1 MHNVSRQKPR
11 GAWLSRNFPTV
22 NRDVLRAGWL
32 EWGVTSAPLTP
43 PVPTPPSPALSAF
56 LRGIERRA
64 FVFAQVQCGSD
75 DVAEAALGRAM
86 RAFKAT
92 SASSPLATWP
102 AAFWALLMAQAELS
116 QGQSEV
122 PELRALSSGPRA
134 ALLLRMVGGLDFP
147 HAAGVL
153 GISEATYRFALQR
166 ALQQLGEG
174 GISYAVLGALRE
186 RLHRQ
191 VKTLPE
197 ARTASLAALRARVLE
212 DAPEALP
219 PKPRPSSPVWRR
231 LAWGALALLA
241 LGFAATFW
249 TPAPVLPP
257 GGTEALPIEPAPV
270 PVPAS
275 SASDWVTHPDY
286 TQLAAPGDE
295 AVATELALLSWLAS
309 GEAGELP
316 DPAAASPA
324 DATAD
329 QAPATPVRALPP
341 PEPAAPIPAF
351 QDLPQPQRALLS
363 PLAGAWP
370 GLEPETMTR
379 LQANA
384 AHWLSLTPA
393 QREALV
399 ATMRAWDALP
409 AADRAQRRGPFAAWQ
424 SLTADERGRVRRA
437 AADLAALS
445 PEQQQALRDGFEKLP
460 ADQRQDWWL
469 GPEIGAGFAQ
479 LRPLFAFV
487 PEDERTVLLA
497 LLRELS
503 PEARADLAV
512 LARRLPAN
520 QRESL
525 RRDLVAAPAAEREA
539 LIRARAGR

>member
-1 MHNVSRQKPR
+1 M
-11 GAWLSRNFPTV
+11 
-22 NRDVLRAGWL
+22 
-32 EWGVTSAPLTP
+32 
-43 PVPTPPSPALSAF
+43 
-56 LRGIERRA
+56 RGIERRA

-75 DVAEAALGRAM
+75 EAAEAALGRAM

-92 SASSPLATWP
+92 TATSPLATWP
-102 AAFWALLMAQAELS
+102 AGFWALLMAQAELS

-122 PELRALSSGPRA
+122 PELRELSSGPRA

-166 ALQQLGEG
+166 ALQQLGDG

-197 ARTASLAALRARVLE
+197 SRTASLAALRARILE
-212 DAPEALP
+212 DVPEALP
-219 PKPRPSSPVWRR
+219 LPPKPLSPVWRR
-231 LAWGALALLA
+231 VAWAALALLA
-241 LGFAATFW
+241 MGFAATFW

-257 GGTEALPIEPAPV
+257 GGTEALPNEPV
-270 PVPAS
+270 PVPAAA
-275 SASDWVTHPDY
+275 ASDWVTHPDY
-286 TQLAAPGDE
+286 TQLVAPGDE
-295 AVATELALLSWLAS
+295 SLASDLALLSWIAS

-316 DPAAASPA
+316 EALENGSGVVPAN
-324 DATAD
+324 ATAG
-329 QAPATPVRALPP
+329 APERPSAVA
-341 PEPAAPIPAF
+341 AF
-351 QDLPQPQRALLS
+351 QDLPQAQRALLA
-363 PLAGAWP
+363 PLAAAWP
-370 GLEPETMTR
+370 GLEPATLQR

-384 AHWLSLTPA
+384 AHWLSLDPA
-393 QREALV
+393 ERDALAV
-399 ATMRAWDALP
+399 TMRTWDSLP
-409 AADRAQRRGPFAAWQ
+409 AAERARRRGPFAAWE
-424 SLTADERGRVRRA
+424 SLSPDERRRVRAVA
-437 AADLAALS
+437 ASLGGLIPA
-445 PEQQQALRDGFEKLP
+445 QRQALRDGYEKLP

-487 PEDERTVLLA
+487 PEDERSTLLS

-503 PEARADLAV
+503 PEARVDLAL

-539 LIRARAGR
+539 LIRARVGR

>member
-1 MHNVSRQKPR
+1 MHNVSRQNPR
-11 GAWLSRNFPTV
+11 GAWLSTIFPTV
-22 NRDVLRAGWL
+22 NRDVVGAGWL
-32 EWGVTSAPLTP
+32 EWGVNSAPLTP
-43 PVPTPPSPALSAF
+43 ATPAPPSPALSAF

-75 DVAEAALGRAM
+75 EVAEAALGRAM
-86 RAFKAT
+86 RAFKA
-92 SASSPLATWP
+92 ASLNSPLATWP
-102 AAFWALLMAQAELS
+102 AGFWALLMAQAELS

-122 PELRALSSGPRA
+122 PELRGLSSGPRA

-153 GISEATYRFALQR
+153 GISESTYRFALQR

-212 DAPEALP
+212 DAPETP
-219 PKPRPSSPVWRR
+219 PPAPRPVSPVWRR

-257 GGTEALPIEPAPV
+257 GGTEALPFEPAPAPV
-270 PVPAS
+270 PAAV
-275 SASDWVTHPDY
+275 ASDWVTHPDY
-286 TQLAAPGDE
+286 SQLAAPADE
-295 AVATELALLSWLAS
+295 ALAAELALLSWIAS
-309 GEAGELP
+309 GQAGELP
-316 DPAAASPA
+316 DAAAVASDEASAVRPAAV
-324 DATAD
+324 
-329 QAPATPVRALPP
+329 PVA
-341 PEPAAPIPAF
+341 AF
-351 QDLPQPQRALLS
+351 QELPQPQRALLS
-363 PLAGAWP
+363 PLAAAWP
-370 GLEPETMTR
+370 GLEPETMVR

-384 AHWLSLTPA
+384 AHWLALDA
-393 QREALV
+393 AEREALV

-409 AADRAQRRGPFAAWQ
+409 AAQRAQRRGPFAAWQ
-424 SLTADERGRVRRA
+424 SLTPDERLGVRRA
-437 AADLAALS
+437 AARLAALP
-445 PEQQQALRDGFEKLP
+445 PEQQQALRDAFEQLP
-460 ADQRQDWWL
+460 PDQRQDWWL

-503 PEARADLAV
+503 PESRADLAL